1 MQLLGLYIIEK
12 KRTITKVLEKGWYPF
27 GDYKRPANGKAVKT
41 RNSTNGDVMH
51 SVYQDELLPEIT
63 VNCIVGKNGAG
74 KSTLLDIIYRMIN
87 NLSVR
92 MLGKKGMQSTGRHLT
107 YARGLKADLYF
118 VCEETQYKLSC
129 RDWQT
134 TL

>member
-107 YARGLKADLYF
+107 YAKGVKADL
-118 VCEETQYKLSC
+118 
-129 RDWQT
+129 
-134 TL
+134 

>member
-51 SVYQDELLPEIT
+51 SVYQD
-63 VNCIVGKNGAG
+63 
-74 KSTLLDIIYRMIN
+74 
-87 NLSVR
+87 
-92 MLGKKGMQSTGRHLT
+92 
-107 YARGLKADLYF
+107 
-118 VCEETQYKLSC
+118 
-129 RDWQT
+129 
-134 TL
+134 